1 MLSLLLLL
9 LASEANFKTFT
20 ASATAI
26 LTLNLLIQ
34 FIARPTNPH
43 VTISYQVFLIAAIA
57 IVCIIISPESGSVQA
72 EPCSS
77 VTQEVTVVDVSNA
90 EESSKTDYE
99 IMVDS
104 SK

>member
-1 MLSLLLLL
+1 LLL

-34 FIARPTNPH
+34 FIARASTPH

-57 IVCIIISPESGSVQA
+57 IVCIMISPEHSSVRA
-72 EPCSS
+72 EPSTS
-77 VTQEVTVVDVSNA
+77 NTQEVTVVDVSNA

-99 IMVDS
+99 IMVDN